1 MELTG
6 NDWIWLY
13 FNRLGRT
20 TEFVAVSAK
29 SDQGIEDLLETIIL
43 TSDILE
49 LAIPDRE
56 ARGLVL

>member
-1 MELTG
+1 M
-6 NDWIWLY
+6 
-13 FNRLGRT
+13 GRT

-29 SDQGIEDLLETIIL
+29 SDQGNKDLLETIIL
-43 TSDILE
+43 TFDILE